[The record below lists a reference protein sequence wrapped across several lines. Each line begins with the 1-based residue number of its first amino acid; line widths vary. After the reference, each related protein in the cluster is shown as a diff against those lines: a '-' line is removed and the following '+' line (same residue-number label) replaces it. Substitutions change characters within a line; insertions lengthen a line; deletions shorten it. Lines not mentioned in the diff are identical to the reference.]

1 MTRILYPILH
11 YPPVIGGLEQWSQNI
26 AERQPADIEILIVT
40 GKVLGEPNFEKKDNV
55 TIVRT
60 SLFALSDLSH
70 SSIVYI
76 ATAVPFIFLR
86 SLLLSKDARA
96 FHCHG
101 FISAIMGCFLSVLTG
116 KPFICTEQSIKLRNP
131 ALRYIAGAAYRKAKV
146 CIGSSRAV
154 EEEFKKMG
162 VKKITV
168 ISNGVDL
175 DKFSHVGGSTP
186 HIKDDEFSILSVGRQ
201 EKVKGHKYLIEA
213 FSEIKKE
220 IPEAKLVLV
229 GDGSER
235 GHLEKQAD
243 GLGIR
248 GSIEFAGEIL
258 HDELPRWYHRADVF
272 VMPSL
277 SEGFGI
283 TAIEAMAS
291 GVAIVA
297 TRAGSLPEIIRD
309 GEAGIL
315 VERNNAEQIYSAV
328 LRIYRD
334 EALKLRLAENGKREA
349 QKFDWRNSAQKI
361 YEVYY
366 QLAI

>member
-1 MTRILYPILH
+1 MTCILYPILH

-26 AERQPADIEILIVT
+26 AERQPADIEIFVVT
-40 GKVLGEPNFEKKDNV
+40 GRVLGESNFEKKGNV

-60 SLFALSDLSH
+60 SFFALSDLSH
-70 SSIVYI
+70 SSIIYI

-101 FISAIMGCFLSVLTG
+101 FVSAIMGCFLSAVTG

-131 ALRYIAGAAYRKAKV
+131 VLRRVAGVAYRKAAA

-168 ISNGVDL
+168 IPNGVDL
-175 DKFSHVGGSTP
+175 EKFTNVGGPTP
-186 HIKDDEFSILSVGRQ
+186 HIDSPFVILSVGRL
-201 EKVKGHKYLIEA
+201 EKVKGHKYLVEA
-213 FSEIKKE
+213 FAGIKKE
-220 IPEAKLVLV
+220 IPNARLILA

-235 GHLEKQAD
+235 GNLEKQAD
-243 GLGIR
+243 ELGI
-248 GSIEFAGEIL
+248 GGAIEFAGEIL
-258 HDELPRWYHRADVF
+258 HSELPRWYHGADVF

-283 TAIEAMAS
+283 TAIEAMAA

-297 TRAGSLPEIIRD
+297 TRAGSLPEIVRD

-315 VERNNAEQIYSAV
+315 VERGNAEQIYSAV

-334 EALKLRLAENGKREA
+334 ETLRLRLAENGEREA
-349 QKFDWRNSAQKI
+349 QKFDWHNSAQKI
-361 YEVYY
+361 YEIYC

>member
-1 MTRILYPILH
+1 MKVLYPILH

-26 AERQPADIEILIVT
+26 AERQPVDIEILIVT
-40 GKVLGEPNFEKKDNV
+40 GKVLGEPNFEKKGNV

-86 SLLLSKDARA
+86 SFLLSKDARA

-101 FISAIMGCFLSVLTG
+101 FVSAITGYFLSALTG
-116 KPFICTEQSIKLRNP
+116 KSLICTEQSIKLRNP
-131 ALRYIAGAAYRKAKV
+131 ASRYIAGMAYRKAAV

-162 VKKITV
+162 VRKITV
-168 ISNGVDL
+168 IPNGVDFK
-175 DKFSHVGGSTP
+175 KFTNVGGPTS
-186 HIKDDEFSILSVGRQ
+186 HIDSPFVVLSVGRL

-235 GHLEKQAD
+235 GNLENQAD
-243 GLGIR
+243 KLGISR
-248 GSIEFAGEIL
+248 SIEFVGEIL
-258 HDELPRWYHRADVF
+258 HDELPRWYHGVDVF

-291 GVAIVA
+291 GLAIVA
-297 TRAGSLPEIIRD
+297 TRVGSLSEIVQD

-315 VERNNAEQIYSAV
+315 VERGNAEQISSAV

-334 EALKLRLAENGKREA
+334 ETFRLTLEENGKREA
-349 QKFDWRNSAQKI
+349 QKFDWRNSATEVYKI
-361 YEVYY
+361 YLSLV
-366 QLAI
+366 

>member
-1 MTRILYPILH
+1 MKVLYPILH

-26 AERQPADIEILIVT
+26 AERQPADIEIFIVT
-40 GKVLGEPNFEKKDNV
+40 GKVLGESNFEKKGNV

-86 SLLLSKDARA
+86 SFLLSKDALA

-101 FISAIMGCFLSVLTG
+101 FVSAITGYFLSALTG
-116 KPFICTEQSIKLRNP
+116 KPFICTEQSIKPRNL
-131 ALRYIAGAAYRKAKV
+131 ASRYIAGMAYRKAAA

-154 EEEFKKMG
+154 AEEFKKMG
-162 VKKITV
+162 VRKIIV
-168 ISNGVDL
+168 IPNGVDL
-175 DKFSHVGGSTP
+175 EKFTDAGGPTSRIGSP
-186 HIKDDEFSILSVGRQ
+186 FVILSVGRL
-201 EKVKGHKYLIEA
+201 EKVKGHKYLVEA
-213 FSEIKKE
+213 FASIKKE
-220 IPEAKLVLV
+220 ISNARLMLV

-235 GHLEKQAD
+235 GNLEKQAD
-243 GLGIR
+243 ELGI
-248 GSIEFAGEIL
+248 GGAIEFVGEIP
-258 HDELPRWYHRADVF
+258 HSELPRRYHGADVF

-283 TAIEAMAS
+283 TAIEAMAA

-297 TRAGSLPEIIRD
+297 TRAGSLPEIVRD

-315 VERNNAEQIYSAV
+315 VERNNAEQIYDAV
-328 LRIYRD
+328 LRIYKD
-334 EALKLRLAENGKREA
+334 ETLRLRLAENGKREA
-349 QKFDWRNSAQKI
+349 QKFDWRNSAQEI
-361 YEVYY
+361 YEVYCR
-366 QLAI
+366 LVI